1 MDKWF
6 RILAEERASAAGLR
20 KSMGDLLDKG
30 PQKDGSP
37 YDEEDDEKPRLKKRN
52 KKDISSPDVSAYAG
66 NVGGIGAGT
75 SAPSLEEGP
84 KPDMRKKPEPT
95 PFKSRAQKRYKTLRR
110 KNDIYSQ
117 PSGHKNLSTGAPFN
131 NNTKRA
137 GTDRLRF
144 EEEVEPESFEKNDQL
159 EPHFWQDNKL
169 DTKISNRLMR
179 IANDF
184 LESLEMPVETLD
196 LRFTGSLANYN
207 WSRYSDVDLHLVV
220 DYSKIDLNSELVK
233 AFFDASRMRWNELHD
248 IKIYGYEVE
257 VYVEDVDDVHRSSGV
272 YSILKNEWIK
282 EPDSSD
288 VHFDFSIARAKSED
302 IITQVN
308 MIEKFINKKPR
319 SALIAI
325 ERLKNKI
332 RSMRKAG
339 LASDKQEFSAENI
352 AFKILRREEVLDK
365 LNNMKYDA
373 YDSVMS
379 MELR

>member
-6 RILAEERASAAGLR
+6 RMLAEERASASSLR

-75 SAPSLEEGP
+75 SAPSLEESP
-84 KPDMRKKPEPT
+84 QPDTRKSPEPT

-144 EEEVEPESFEKNDQL
+144 EEEVEPESFEKNEQL

-169 DTKISNRLMR
+169 DTKISDRLMR

-184 LESLEMPVETLD
+184 LESLEMPVEMLD

-282 EPDSSD
+282 EPDPSD

-308 MIEKFINKKPR
+308 LIEKFINKKPR

-325 ERLKNKI
+325 ERLKSKI